1 MCPFALR
8 RKHSTS
14 SSPSREMS
22 CKPWHVMSVTHHDK
36 DVVFM
41 RFGRMRMESDP
52 SQVFGVGYIH
62 WDNRSHTV
70 RVDSSGSPAHMPL
83 HEVQTIVGSLVS

>member
-1 MCPFALR
+1 
-8 RKHSTS
+8 
-14 SSPSREMS
+14 
-22 CKPWHVMSVTHHDK
+22 
-36 DVVFM
+36 M